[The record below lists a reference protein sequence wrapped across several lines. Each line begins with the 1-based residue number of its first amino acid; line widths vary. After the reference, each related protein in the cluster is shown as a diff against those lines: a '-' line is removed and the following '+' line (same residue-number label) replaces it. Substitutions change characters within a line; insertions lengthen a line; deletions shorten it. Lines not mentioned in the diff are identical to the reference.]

1 MRDPWLG
8 VGAHRQN
15 IVFQGSQFVP
25 ICVVI
30 SQTHWLVSQE
40 RLSLRVGTS
49 IFINLPIMPSG
60 EQWFLQLVCHTTL
73 LPHQGAEGFNHN
85 F

>member
-1 MRDPWLG
+1 MTD
-8 VGAHRQN
+8 
-15 IVFQGSQFVP
+15 S
-25 ICVVI
+25 VVV

-49 IFINLPIMPSG
+49 VFIDLFPITPSG
-60 EQWFLQLVCHTTL
+60 EWWFLQLVCHTTL
-73 LPHQGAEGFNHN
+73 LPHQGAEGFNYN